1 MTTHSKNYAS
11 APNAKRAAEA
21 YAKALGI
28 AQPTEGD
35 HYRIDPDPT
44 AEGRFTWAPLN
55 GPTPDKADAPTPVDK
70 TEAGAKPKRKAAD
83 EGPTAKKA
91 PRKGKAGD
99 DQPKKDGP
107 VAQVWL
113 MCESMP
119 GAPRKAVV
127 EACVAAG
134 INIHTAKTQ
143 YQRWF
148 SAQKNA

>member
-21 YAKALGI
+21 YATALGI
-28 AQPTEGD
+28 AQPTEGE

-44 AEGRFTWAPLN
+44 ADGRFTWAPLSR
-55 GPTPDKADAPTPVDK
+55 PSPDTADAPPPVDK
-70 TEAGAKPKRKAAD
+70 TKAAAKPKRKA
-83 EGPTAKKA
+83 PAKAKA
-91 PRKGKAGD
+91 KAAD

-107 VAQVWL
+107 VAQVWA

-119 GAPRKAVV
+119 GAPRKEVV

-134 INIHTAKTQ
+134 INVHTAKTQ